1 MTEHNNKTLK
11 QIVCGVLI
19 VLIAGWIT
27 YVSAKGVTIDA
38 MVAGINTRVTV
49 LESVT
54 STIKDDIIEIKM
66 LIKEVRE
73 DQKRRE
79 FKERK

>member
-1 MTEHNNKTLK
+1 MTEKNGSMFK
-11 QIVCGVLI
+11 QIVCGILI

-27 YVSAKGVTIDA
+27 YISAKGVSIDA

-49 LESVT
+49 LETVA
-54 STIKDDIIEIKM
+54 STIKDDIVEIKT

-73 DQKRRE
+73 DQRRRE